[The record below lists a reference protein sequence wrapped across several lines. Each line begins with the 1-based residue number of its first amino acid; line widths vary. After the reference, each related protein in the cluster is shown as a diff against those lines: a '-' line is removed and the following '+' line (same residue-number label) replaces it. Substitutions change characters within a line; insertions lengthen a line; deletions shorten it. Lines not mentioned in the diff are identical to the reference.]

1 MSAKIIDFNKGLDEI
16 ELIDKQI
23 EAMLE
28 SENYS
33 LIIDLM
39 KERLSVISQL
49 TKIKEKDGVTK
60 AMKLRLDRIFNSGD
74 TLQKKI
80 LIKKQKVANRLK
92 EHQKVRTQNKKMA
105 Y

>member
-1 MSAKIIDFNKGLDEI
+1 MSTKIIDFNKGLDEI

-23 EAMLE
+23 ETMLE

-49 TKIKEKDGVTK
+49 TKIREKEGITE
-60 AMKLRLDRIFNSGD
+60 AMKLRLDKIFHSGD
-74 TLQKKI
+74 GIQKKVQ
-80 LIKKQKVANRLK
+80 IKKQKVADRLK
-92 EHQKVRTQNKKMA
+92 EGQKIKTQNKRMA